1 MTQIQARIRNTS
13 ISEKPYQNP
22 DSENP
27 IKILTKQYAKKFENV
42 ISIEINGQV
51 QRLQTKVRDREST
64 RQEFCFACDRLAR
77 AVIEAGL
84 DLLPVENVEVTTPG
98 GNSYSGFVWTQ
109 SSCGVSII
117 RSGEIMEQSLR
128 NCCRG
133 IRIGKILAQTDEDS
147 GETTVVYAKMPPQ
160 IHNRIILFL

>member
-13 ISEKPYQNP
+13 ISETKQDP
-22 DSENP
+22 DTNQ
-27 IKILTKQYAKKFENV
+27 IQILTEQYTKKFKNV

-98 GNSYSGFVWTQ
+98 GNSYSGFGWTQ
-109 SSCGVSII
+109 ASCGVSII

-160 IHNRIILFL
+160 IHNRIILF